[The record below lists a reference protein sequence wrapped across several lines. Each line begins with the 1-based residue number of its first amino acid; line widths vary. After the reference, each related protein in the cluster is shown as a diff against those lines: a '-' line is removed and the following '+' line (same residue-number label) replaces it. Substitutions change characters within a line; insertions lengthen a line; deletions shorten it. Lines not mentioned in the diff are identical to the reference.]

1 MLELG
6 QVTGGQVTGGS
17 AAREVSGARSRQAV
31 RLVLV
36 DDDPE
41 FRESLALHLI
51 DEGFAVTA
59 VADGQTA
66 LQYLGSNDSAD
77 IVLLDWRMPVMNGL
91 AVLHAIRE
99 RGITTP
105 VIFFTGVT
113 DDACEEVA
121 LSDGAVDFVNK
132 SRRLS
137 VLVKRIEMIVAGK
150 RPQGEV
156 AAAPAEAPEQLRRGA
171 LELRFDTS
179 RAYWRGKLV
188 DLTLTEFKMVSKLAA
203 RPGVDASYRELY
215 DLVHGKGF
223 AAGAGTNGF
232 HTNVRT
238 FVKRIRNKFRAI
250 DIEFDRIHNYARFGY
265 RWRLE

>member
-1 MLELG
+1 MLQAG
-6 QVTGGQVTGGS
+6 QSTTVATPAQDMTS
-17 AAREVSGARSRQAV
+17 NRSRQTA

-36 DDDPE
+36 DDDNE
-41 FRESLALHLI
+41 FRESLAIHLI

-66 LQYLGSNDSAD
+66 LQYLGTNDSAD
-77 IVLLDWRMPVMNGL
+77 IVLLDWRMPGMNGL

-105 VIFFTGVT
+105 IIFFTGVH

-121 LSDGAVDFVNK
+121 LSDGAVDFVSK

-137 VLVKRIEMIVAGK
+137 VLVKRIEMIVEGK
-150 RPQGEV
+150 RPLPEP
-156 AAAPAEAPEQLRRGA
+156 AAEAQPAVQLRRGS

-179 RAYWRGKLV
+179 RAFWRGKLV
-188 DLTLTEFKMVSKLAA
+188 DLTLTEFKMVVKLAA

-223 AAGAGTNGF
+223 SAGAGSNGF

-238 FVKRIRNKFRAI
+238 FIKRIRNKFRAI
-250 DIEFDRIHNYARFGY
+250 DPTFDRVQNYARFGY
-265 RWRLE
+265 RWGMD

>member
-1 MLELG
+1 MLQQLG
-6 QVTGGQVTGGS
+6 PSSTAATPARENMSNRGRQ
-17 AAREVSGARSRQAV
+17 AARI
-31 RLVLV
+31 VLV
-36 DDDPE
+36 DDDNE
-41 FRESLALHLI
+41 FRESLAIHLI
-51 DEGFAVTA
+51 DEGFGVTA
-59 VADGQTA
+59 LADGQTA
-66 LQYLGSNDSAD
+66 LQYLGSDESAD
-77 IVLLDWRMPVMNGL
+77 IILLDWRMPGMNGL

-105 VIFFTGVT
+105 IIFFTGVH

-121 LSDGAVDFVNK
+121 LSDGAVDFVSK

-137 VLVKRIEMIVAGK
+137 VLVKRIEMIVEGK
-150 RPQGEV
+150 RPLPEP
-156 AAAPAEAPEQLRRGA
+156 AAADAPPTLQLRRGA

-188 DLTLTEFKMVSKLAA
+188 DLTLTEFRMVAKLAE

-223 AAGAGTNGF
+223 SAGAGSTGF

-238 FVKRIRNKFRAI
+238 FIKRIRTKFRTV
-250 DIEFDRIHNYARFGY
+250 DTDFDRVQNYARFGY
-265 RWRLE
+265 RWGID

>member
-1 MLELG
+1 MLETV
-6 QVTGGQVTGGS
+6 QVTGSTP
-17 AAREVSGARSRQAV
+17 AHEVVGARGRQAV

-36 DDDPE
+36 DDDSE

-77 IVLLDWRMPVMNGL
+77 LVLLDWRMPGMNGL

-99 RGITTP
+99 RGIATP

-137 VLVKRIEMIVAGK
+137 VLVKRIEMIVEGK
-150 RPQGEV
+150 RPQGE
-156 AAAPAEAPEQLRRGA
+156 AAALEAPEQLRRGA

-188 DLTLTEFKMVSKLAA
+188 DLTLTEFKMVAKLAA

-238 FVKRIRNKFRAI
+238 FIKRIRNKFRDI
-250 DIEFDRIHNYARFGY
+250 DPEFDRIYNYARFGY

>member
-1 MLELG
+1 MLETG
-6 QVTGGQVTGGS
+6 QVTGGT
-17 AAREVSGARSRQAV
+17 AARDLVGSRGRPAT

-36 DDDPE
+36 DDDAE

-77 IVLLDWRMPVMNGL
+77 LVLLDWRMPVMNGL

-137 VLVKRIEMIVAGK
+137 VLVKRIEMIVEGK
-150 RPQGEV
+150 RPQ
-156 AAAPAEAPEQLRRGA
+156 AEAPSAEAGPEQLRRGA

-223 AAGAGTNGF
+223 AAGAGANGF

-238 FVKRIRNKFRAI
+238 FIKRIRNKFRAI
-250 DIEFDRIHNYARFGY
+250 DPDFDRVQNYARFGY
-265 RWRLE
+265 RWGVD